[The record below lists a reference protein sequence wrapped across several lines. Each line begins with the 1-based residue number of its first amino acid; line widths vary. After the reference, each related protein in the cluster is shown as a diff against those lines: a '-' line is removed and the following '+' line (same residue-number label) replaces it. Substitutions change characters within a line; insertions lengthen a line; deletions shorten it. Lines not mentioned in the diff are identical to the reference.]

1 MVNLM
6 KKKTTTPTAEQAA
19 LYQLINAIPDPANKC
34 PLPLGQPDF
43 SKCSRAIAEFA
54 ATANHDEPSLPLPFP
69 SVMLPPPL

>member
-1 MVNLM
+1 M
-6 KKKTTTPTAEQAA
+6 KKQLTPEQAA
-19 LYQLINAIPDPANKC
+19 LYQLINTIPDPANKC

-54 ATANHDEPSLPLPFP
+54 ATARNDEPSLPLPFP

>member
-1 MVNLM
+1 MDTLM
-6 KKKTTTPTAEQAA
+6 KKTKPTEQAA
-19 LYQLINAIPDPANKC
+19 LYQLINTIPDPAHKC

-54 ATANHDEPSLPLPFP
+54 ATANAGEPSLPLPFP

>member
-1 MVNLM
+1 MVNFM
-6 KKKTTTPTAEQAA
+6 KTKSTPAEQAA
-19 LYQLINAIPDPANKC
+19 LRELINAIPDPANKC

>member
-19 LYQLINAIPDPANKC
+19 LYQLINSIPDPANKC

-43 SKCSRAIAEFA
+43 AKCSRAIAEFA
-54 ATANHDEPSLPLPFP
+54 NADEPSLPLPFP

>member
-1 MVNLM
+1 M
-6 KKKTTTPTAEQAA
+6 KTKAPTAEQAA
-19 LYQLINAIPDPANKC
+19 LRELINAIPDLANKC